1 MSAARVQPLAVA
13 TASPSSP
20 DHPGKTAPRR
30 RGVLALKSFQLVD
43 GGELAELELAWQDW
57 GDAAAPV
64 AIVLGGISAGR
75 DVGGWWGGQCGV
87 GRALDPRQLRLLSID
102 WIGGADASTG
112 PRDGVDF
119 PAIDSL
125 DQAHALL
132 ALLNHLGISR
142 VAVVVGASY
151 GACVAQH
158 LAALLGSRL
167 GRLVAIGAAHRASPW
182 ALALRT
188 LQRAGIAAAADAD
201 GREQALKRA
210 RQIAVLGYRTPDELE
225 QRFGDGDAEQGVLG
239 WLAGHGDRFA
249 ARFSVEAFLCLSA
262 SLDAH
267 RCEPGSIP
275 VPATVVAFGS
285 DLIAPPRLLQDFAAR
300 IAGPADFV
308 NIPSLYGHDAFL
320 KEVDAVAVVLG
331 NAIAGELA

>member
-1 MSAARVQPLAVA
+1 MSAARHQHRIVA
-13 TASPSSP
+13 TTSTASPRP
-20 DHPGKTAPRR
+20 LALNTTRR
-30 RGVLALKSFQLVD
+30 RGMLALKSFRLV
-43 GGELAELELAWQDW
+43 GGEELGDLELAWQDW
-57 GDAAAPV
+57 GEPSAPV

-75 DVGGWWGGQCGV
+75 DIGNWWGRQCGD
-87 GRALDPRQLRLLSID
+87 GRALDPRHLRLLSID

-112 PRDGVDF
+112 PREGVDF
-119 PAIDSL
+119 PAIDSV

-142 VAVVVGASY
+142 VALVVGASY

-158 LAALLGSRL
+158 LVALLGSRL
-167 GRLVAIGAAHRASPW
+167 GQLVCIGAAHRASPW

-188 LQRAGIAAAADAD
+188 LQRAGISAAAGAQ
-201 GREQALKRA
+201 GRVDALKRA

-225 QRFGDGDAEQGVLG
+225 QRFGDSDAEQGVLG

-249 ARFSVEAFLCLSA
+249 ARFCAEAFLCLSA

-267 RCEPGSIP
+267 HCEPASIA
-275 VPATVVAFGS
+275 VPTSVIAFDS

-300 IAGPADFV
+300 VAGPATFLT
-308 NIPSLYGHDAFL
+308 ITSLYGHDAFL
-320 KEVDAVAVVLG
+320 KEVDAVASVLG
-331 NAIAGELA
+331 DCVAGELA